1 MLLMNLVRYLTGS
14 GTLAMEASVSN
25 LFSKKINFWLLTAV
39 LLVRAFVKLLYVMES
54 HLMN

>member
-1 MLLMNLVRYLTGS
+1 M
-14 GTLAMEASVSN
+14 SN

-54 HLMN
+54 FDELKLEDGEP